1 MLRKMYLVSADS
13 FKQPSI
19 SPLSAAQPKA
29 PLPKKKKK
37 KRQKQ
42 KKREHPYEKWVK
54 YRKMIREADIKRKT
68 QIQAIAEF
76 LKNVLPDKDIAIF
89 GDADGGE
96 RGGGITYSS
105 NCFDFGRGRT

>member
-29 PLPKKKKK
+29 PLPKKKK
-37 KRQKQ
+37 RQKQ

-54 YRKMIREADIKRKT
+54 YRKKIREADIKRKI
-68 QIQAIAEF
+68 QIQAITEF
-76 LKNVLPDKDIAIF
+76 LKKCYPTKSFLA
-89 GDADGGE
+89 G
-96 RGGGITYSS
+96 
-105 NCFDFGRGRT
+105 